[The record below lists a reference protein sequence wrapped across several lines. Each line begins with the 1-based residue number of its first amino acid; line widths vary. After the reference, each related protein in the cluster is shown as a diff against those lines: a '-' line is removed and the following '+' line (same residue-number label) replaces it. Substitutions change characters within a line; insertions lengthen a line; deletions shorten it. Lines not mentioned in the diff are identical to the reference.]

1 MVTSSSRTTRLAEF
15 RKGIA
20 EKSGER
26 KYLSAQLKEKK
37 LDLQVASQRLGQQ
50 VDARALI
57 QRAVSLTQ
65 ERLKYKLSNIVTQAL
80 SLIFDDPYE
89 FKVEFVERRN
99 STECDLLFSRGGE
112 DYDPLESAGHGAA
125 DVASFTLRV
134 SYWLLSSTAPFILL
148 DEPFRHL
155 SEDLQPAA
163 AEMLRMLS
171 KEFDLQFLI
180 ISHEEEITNCAD
192 RRYDFQLVN
201 RVTEAR
207 LV

>member
-1 MVTSSSRTTRLAEF
+1 M
-15 RKGIA
+15 
-20 EKSGER
+20 
-26 KYLSAQLKEKK
+26 
-37 LDLQVASQRLGQQ
+37 
-50 VDARALI
+50 
-57 QRAVSLTQ
+57 TQ
-65 ERLKYKLSNIVTQAL
+65 EQLKYKISNIVTQAM
-80 SLIFDDPYE
+80 SLIFPDPYE

-125 DVASFTLRV
+125 DVASFTLRI
-134 SYWLLSSTAPFILL
+134 SYWLLSATAPFILL

-180 ISHEEEITNCAD
+180 VSHEEEITNCAD
-192 RRYDFQLVN
+192 RRYDFQLVDRIAN
-201 RVTEAR
+201 AT
-207 LV
+207 LMM

>member
-1 MVTSSSRTTRLAEF
+1 MPHSSKLAEFKEKVDKKLWKIEDLNQQLKSCDERLAE
-15 RKGIA
+15 
-20 EKSGER
+20 
-26 KYLSAQLKEKK
+26 AQRHLA
-37 LDLQVASQRLGQQ
+37 LTIDC
-50 VDARALI
+50 RALI
-57 QRAVSLTQ
+57 QRAVAMTQ
-65 ERLKYKLSNIVTQAL
+65 EQLKYKISNIVTQAL
-80 SLIFDDPYE
+80 SLIFPDPYE

-125 DVASFTLRV
+125 DVASFTLRI
-134 SYWLLSSTAPFILL
+134 SYWLLSATAPFILL

-180 ISHEEEITNCAD
+180 VSHEEEITNCAD
-192 RRYDFQLVN
+192 RRYDFQLVDRIAN
-201 RVTEAR
+201 AT
-207 LV
+207 LMM